1 MSTNYL
7 ITKFKSRSTNLE
19 YILNYANNYVNT
31 TNTLIISKPLADFIC
46 NSNFSISGV
55 KRLSDNRAFED
66 GDILVTS
73 NGNTGKIVHIT
84 IDSGNVLIYL
94 NTQTTPITLNDA
106 QIYVEPVVEPTLNN
120 EDKANFFLAIQNQI
134 ITANPR
140 PIRLPGLLKNRKT
153 QTLPDFLRTF
163 FTDYNTNKDTIF
175 VDNRDVQTAAGKRR
189 SVGDI
194 FMICRY
200 YYSTCT
206 LSQVY
211 DILLNQLPIS
221 MPSGFR
227 TSKCSTISKRVWYY
241 DATKESAQKD
251 LNSIDEYGN
260 KISVLKTNLQ

>member
-1 MSTNYL
+1 MPTNYL

-19 YILNYANNYVNT
+19 YILKSKNNYVNT
-31 TNTLIISKPLADFIC
+31 VNDIVISKPLADFIC
-46 NSNFSISGV
+46 NANFSIGGV
-55 KRLSDNRAFED
+55 KRLSDNKEFKD

-73 NGNTGKIVHIT
+73 NGNTGKIVYII
-84 IDSGNVLIYL
+84 IDNGNVLIYL

-106 QIYVEPVVEPTLNN
+106 QIYVEPVVEPALSD
-120 EDKANFFLAIQNQI
+120 EVKADLFLDIQYQI
-134 ITANPR
+134 IEANPSS
-140 PIRLPGLLKNRKT
+140 IRLPGLLRNRKT
-153 QTLPDFLRTF
+153 QSLSGFLRAF

-200 YYSTCT
+200 YYPTCT

-211 DILLNQLPIS
+211 NILLNYLPTI

-227 TSKCSTISKRVWYY
+227 TSYCSTINKRVWYY

-260 KISVLKTNLQ
+260 KIEKLKTYLQ